1 MLVRSPT
8 LTNRLSSV
16 MVTGSSPESR
26 SAGAISGT
34 TRGATPLA
42 ASAIAAMCSAVV
54 PQQPPTMLTRPLVA
68 NSPSTPAMWP
78 GVSSY
83 SPNALGRPALG
94 WADTKQS
101 ATRDSSA
108 T

>member
-8 LTNRLSSV
+8 LTKRLSPSMTHGSRPDRRRARGTSV
-16 MVTGSSPESR
+16 G
-26 SAGAISGT
+26 
-34 TRGATPLA
+34 TRGLPPEALL
-42 ASAIAAMCSAVV
+42 AIAAMCSGVV
-54 PQQPPTMLTRPLVA
+54 PQHPPTMLTSPEVA
-68 NSPSTPAMWP
+68 NSPTTRAIAS

-94 WADTKQS
+94 WAETKQS
-101 ATRDSSA
+101 AIRSSSA